1 MEKAESSF
9 TAQTLSPIY
18 IHITKLQQNQCI
30 TPPVWSQKF
39 NPLLDT
45 KSFHQEEI
53 YSWGY
58 NRHQTER
65 TWGSSPQGTVSLS
78 TGSWRRD
85 GRVLTPKTQ
94 QALAEALGELSMVQE
109 CPPAA
114 LLCPE
119 LLHKARV
126 NPTHPQPERLLLL
139 EDAPLPRRFVR
150 INMQNIRAVIS
161 CGQHSACKSVWRAR
175 YYNTFFKL

>member
-30 TPPVWSQKF
+30 TPTS
-39 NPLLDT
+39 L
-45 KSFHQEEI
+45 KSKIQSPTGHQVLPPGGDLFLGI
-53 YSWGY
+53 Q
-58 NRHQTER
+58 QTSKER
-65 TWGSSPQGTVSLS
+65 TWGSSLQGTVSFS

-94 QALAEALGELSMVQE
+94 QALVKALGELSMVQE
-109 CPPAA
+109 RPPAA

-119 LLHKARV
+119 LLHKAWV

-161 CGQHSACKSVWRAR
+161 CGQHPACKSVWRAR